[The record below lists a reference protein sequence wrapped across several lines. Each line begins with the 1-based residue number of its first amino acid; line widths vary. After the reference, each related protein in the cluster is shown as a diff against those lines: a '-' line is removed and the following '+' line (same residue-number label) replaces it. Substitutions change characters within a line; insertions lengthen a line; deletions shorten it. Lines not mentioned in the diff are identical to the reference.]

1 MVQQNN
7 KNTKA
12 KVQEIIER
20 NGKDKDE
27 KKSLART
34 IFDIAFWVIIAVL
47 AIVWVTDFIKVQN
60 DKKPVFCLVEKT
72 HKFKD
77 GTVDECVGLGYKIYD
92 YNRESIDAHQFGPLF
107 IKMKK

>member
-1 MVQQNN
+1 MVQQSN
-7 KNTKA
+7 KNTKV

-20 NGKDKDE
+20 KERDAEN

-60 DKKPVFCLVEKT
+60 DKKPAFCLVEKT
-72 HKFKD
+72 HEFKD
-77 GTVDECVGLGYKIYD
+77 GTVDECVGLGYKIYN
-92 YNRESIDAHQFGPLF
+92 YNRKSIDAHQFGPLF